1 MKWDS
6 PQFILTV
13 LILAGF
19 AGFVTIFLFVPLT
32 AEKADIVKSIMQSM
46 GAACLLATGYWF
58 GPSKNG

>member
-19 AGFVTIFLFVPLT
+19 AGIVTVVLFVPMP
-32 AEKADIVKSIMQSM
+32 AEKADIVKSIMSSM
-46 GAACLLATGYWF
+46 GAACLLAIGYWF
-58 GPSKNG
+58 GPGKNG

>member
-19 AGFVTIFLFVPLT
+19 AGTVAIVLFVELDAT
-32 AEKADIVKSIMQSM
+32 KADLAKTIIASM
-46 GAACLLATGYWF
+46 GSACLLAIGWWF
-58 GPSKNG
+58 SPSKS